1 MRARNLSRSN
11 QNIERSD
18 AGFATRNLALRL
30 ILEIEQNQS
39 YANLVVPA
47 SLRDSAFE
55 TRDRNFV
62 TELVYGTL
70 RMQLLYD
77 AIIESAA
84 KRLVRKIDSIPLN
97 ILRLTAHQLLSL
109 QISAHAPVDSAV
121 RLTVRN
127 KAGSASGFVN
137 AVSRRI
143 SEKSIEQWISELT
156 VGPNELESLAIRFAH
171 PLWIVEEYFLRLGNL
186 ELVKSELEANNRNP
200 RVSAVIYPGEAWSQ
214 ESLAESEMSQ
224 WVPEAR
230 LLHGNPEALI
240 EIKAGTAGIQDQG
253 SYLVAQA
260 LLGAFAGCKST
271 PGVWIDM
278 CAGPGGKAALLDRWA
293 KEQGRTF
300 LGLEISEHRAALM
313 RRVTDAIVVSDGRKP
328 PLALESAALVLL
340 DAPCSGLGA
349 LRRRP
354 DARLRKKSSEI
365 PGLVALQRNLLQS
378 AIALLAPGAILG
390 YVTCSPLARETID
403 NRDWVLT
410 NFPEMAS
417 VNAKDFFPKEM
428 GLPDNADV
436 QLWPGAHGT
445 DAMYLALFQKKLN

>member
-1 MRARNLSRSN
+1 MRARNLSRSYP
-11 QNIERSD
+11 NIKRSD

-30 ILEIEQNQS
+30 ILEIEENQS

-55 TRDRNFV
+55 DRDRNFV

-84 KRLVRKIDSIPLN
+84 KRPVRKIDSIPLN

-137 AVSRRI
+137 AASRRI

-156 VGPNELESLAIRFAH
+156 VGVSDLESLAIRFAH

-200 RVSAVIYPGEAWSQ
+200 RVSAVIYPGKVWSQ

-240 EIKAGTAGIQDQG
+240 EIKAGAAGIQDQG

-271 PGVWIDM
+271 PGVWVDM

-293 KEQGRTF
+293 REQGRTF

-328 PLALESAALVLL
+328 PLALECAALVLL

-354 DARLRKKSSEI
+354 DARLRKKSNDI

-378 AIALLAPGAILG
+378 AISLLAPGAILG

-410 NFPEMAS
+410 NFPEMVS
-417 VNAKDFFPKEM
+417 IKAKEFFPKEM
-428 GLPDNADV
+428 DLPDSSDV

>member
-1 MRARNLSRSN
+1 
-11 QNIERSD
+11 
-18 AGFATRNLALRL
+18 
-30 ILEIEQNQS
+30 
-39 YANLVVPA
+39 
-47 SLRDSAFE
+47 
-55 TRDRNFV
+55 
-62 TELVYGTL
+62 
-70 RMQLLYD
+70 MQLLYD